1 VFHVK
6 HLTRTPVSPTK
17 DEQMN
22 TRTLLALATSGAL
35 ALAACSGAT
44 GGDPSE
50 NNDENNTTNNAT
62 NNGTGGGTNN
72 TTNNGDTLGAADF
85 TGLVINELVADGD
98 PNDWVEFYNTSD
110 ATLDLANVSYSDDP
124 EDPTRAVFPAGTQIG
139 AGGYV
144 SVDLTEFG
152 LSKDGEDL
160 ALYAPNGEVI
170 DSVTFGVGDAVDGRS
185 YGRFPNG
192 TGDFASLG
200 EVTRDRENEEGA
212 EPNPC
217 GDGVIDDSEVCDGD
231 DVADTTC
238 ADLDPTKTGPL
249 TCSIDCREFVLDAC
263 VDAPVGQTVFINEL
277 DADGDPADWFE
288 LYNSSDAAVSL
299 DGWYIVDAKFDPAAP
314 DSADSVGARFDFP
327 AGASIPAGGFLTY
340 DRNQD
345 DATLG
350 FPFGL
355 SKDDDSLTLY
365 DASDEV
371 VDAVTW
377 TTEISPDASS
387 YARTEDGGDTF
398 ETVSINTKG
407 ASNAAD

>member
-1 VFHVK
+1 
-6 HLTRTPVSPTK
+6 
-17 DEQMN
+17 MN
-22 TRTLLALATSGAL
+22 TRTLLALATSSAL
-35 ALAACSGAT
+35 ALTACSGAT
-44 GGDPSE
+44 GGDP
-50 NNDENNTTNNAT
+50 NDDNNTTNNAT

-72 TTNNGDTLGAADF
+72 TTGDDTRGAADF

-98 PNDWVEFYNTSD
+98 PNDWVELYNTSD

-124 EDPTRAVFPAGTQIG
+124 EDITRAVFPAGTQIG

-160 ALYAPNGEVI
+160 TLYAPNGEVI
-170 DSVTFGVGDAVDGRS
+170 DSVTYGVGDAVDGRS

-200 EVTRDRENEEGA
+200 EVTRDRENEQGTVD
-212 EPNPC
+212 PDPC
-217 GDGVIDDSEVCDGD
+217 GDGVIDGDEVCDGANVD
-231 DVADTTC
+231 DTTC
-238 ADLDPTKTGPL
+238 ADLDPTKIGAV
-249 TCSIDCREFVLDAC
+249 TCSDDCTEFVLDAC

-277 DADGDPADWFE
+277 DADGDPEDWFE
-288 LYNSSDAAVSL
+288 LYNSGDAAVSL
-299 DGWYIVDAKFDPAAP
+299 DGWYIVDAKFDPADP
-314 DSADSVGARFDFP
+314 TSEDSLGARFDFP
-327 AGASIPAGGFLTY
+327 ASASIPAGGFLTY

-365 DASDEV
+365 NGSDEV
-371 VDAVTW
+371 VDTVTW
-377 TTEISPDASS
+377 ATEISPDAAS

-398 ETVSINTKG
+398 ETATANTKG
-407 ASNAAD
+407 ASNASD